1 MDGVE
6 LLLVWV
12 LYLRRVLM
20 FIPVSYHI
28 IVLTGLE
35 TLIAGA
41 LFTAF
46 SQDFFGPM

>member
-1 MDGVE
+1 
-6 LLLVWV
+6 
-12 LYLRRVLM
+12 M
-20 FIPVSYHI
+20 FLPVSYYRSG
-28 IVLTGLE
+28 LTGLE